1 MKIATP
7 LLLICLTLVTLAQ
20 TPNDPGAQRAFAQVE
35 RIGEANARSFFVFTT
50 GGRTYTVRH
59 DGRGE
64 ITGPIFMKWRNFFL
78 KMDGGA
84 RVDRL
89 YSAEAG
95 NDLLIAYE
103 VANGKSGWGYIARFD
118 PSKPAFRWSTPIA
131 SMNIGPGLIEGD
143 YVYVTGQDFLAK
155 VDLQTGK
162 YVWQQ
167 TELGK
172 EYGPVFAQFALPEI
186 NGATIV
192 FPEAGA
198 RERTLQVDKATGRIL
213 KGPSASPR

>member
-7 LLLICLTLVTLAQ
+7 LLLICLTLVTQAQ
-20 TPNDPGAQRAFAQVE
+20 TPSDFSTQRAFAEVE
-35 RIGEANARSFFVFTT
+35 RIGEANARAFFVFTV
-50 GGRTYTVRH
+50 GGRQYTVRH

-64 ITGPIFMKWRNFFL
+64 ITGPIFNKLRNFFL
-78 KMDGGA
+78 RLDGAA

-95 NDLLIAYE
+95 NDLLLAYQ
-103 VANGKSGWGYIARFD
+103 VTNGKSGWGYIARFD
-118 PSKPAFRWSTPIA
+118 PSAPAFRWFASIP
-131 SMNIGPGLIEGD
+131 SMNVGPGLIEGN
-143 YVYVTGQDFLAK
+143 YVYLTGQEFLAK
-155 VDLQTGK
+155 LDLQTGK

-167 TELGK
+167 TDFGK

-186 NGATIV
+186 NGSAIV

-198 RERTLQVDKATGRIL
+198 RARTLEVDKATGRIL
-213 KGPSASPR
+213 KGPSAH

>member
-7 LLLICLTLVTLAQ
+7 LLLICLTLVTQAQ
-20 TPNDPGAQRAFAQVE
+20 TPTDSLAQRGFAEVE
-35 RIGEANARSFFVFTT
+35 RIGEANARAFFVFTV
-50 GGRTYTVRH
+50 GGRQYTVRH

-64 ITGPIFMKWRNFFL
+64 ITGPIFNKLRNFFL
-78 KMDGGA
+78 RLDGAA

-95 NDLLIAYE
+95 NDLLLAYQ
-103 VANGKSGWGYIARFD
+103 VTNGRSGWGYISRFD
-118 PSKPAFRWSTPIA
+118 PSAPAFRWFASIP
-131 SMNIGPGLIEGD
+131 SMNVGPGLIEGN

-155 VDLQTGK
+155 LDLQTGK

-167 TELGK
+167 TDLGK

-186 NGATIV
+186 NGATVV

-198 RERTLQVDKATGRIL
+198 RARTLEVDKATGRIL
-213 KGPSASPR
+213 KSASSH

>member
-20 TPNDPGAQRAFAQVE
+20 TPGNVLGQHAFTQVE
-35 RIGEANARSFFVFTT
+35 RIGEANARSFYVFTT

-64 ITGPIFMKWRNFFL
+64 ITGPIFIKLRNFFL
-78 KMDGGA
+78 KMDGAA
-84 RVDRL
+84 RLERL
-89 YSAEAG
+89 YSADAG
-95 NDLLIAYE
+95 TDLLLTYE
-103 VANGKSGWGYIARFD
+103 VANGRSGWGYIARFD
-118 PSKPAFRWSTPIA
+118 PSVPVFRWFAPIP
-131 SMNIGPGLIEGD
+131 SMNVGPGLIEGN

-155 VDLQTGK
+155 LDLQTGK

-167 TELGK
+167 TDLTK
-172 EYGPVFAQFALPEI
+172 EYGSVFAQFALPEI
-186 NGATIV
+186 NGAAIV

-198 RERTLQVDKATGRIL
+198 KERTLEVDKVTGRIL
-213 KGPSASPR
+213 KGPASLPR

>member
-20 TPNDPGAQRAFAQVE
+20 TPSNSMAQRSFAEVE
-35 RIGEANARSFFVFTT
+35 RIGEANARSFWLFTV
-50 GGRTYTVRH
+50 GGRQYTIRH

-64 ITGPIFMKWRNFFL
+64 ITGPIFNKLRNFFL
-78 KMDGGA
+78 KLDGAA
-84 RVDRL
+84 RIDKL

-95 NDLLIAYE
+95 NDLLLTYE
-103 VANGKSGWGYIARFD
+103 VANGKSHWGYVARFD
-118 PSKPAFRWSTPIA
+118 PSTPAFRWFA
-131 SMNIGPGLIEGD
+131 SVPSANIGPGLIEGSH
-143 YVYVTGQDFLAK
+143 VYVTGQDFLAK
-155 VDLQTGK
+155 LDLQTGK

-167 TELGK
+167 TGLEK
-172 EYGPVFAQFALPEI
+172 EYGSVFAQFALPEI

-198 RERTLQVDKATGRIL
+198 RARTLELDKVTGRIL
-213 KGPSASPR
+213 KGPSSH

>member
-7 LLLICLTLVTLAQ
+7 LLLICLTLVTQAQ
-20 TPNDPGAQRAFAQVE
+20 TPTDSLAQRGFAEVE
-35 RIGEANARSFFVFTT
+35 RIGEANARAFFVFTV
-50 GGRTYTVRH
+50 GGRQYTVRH

-64 ITGPIFMKWRNFFL
+64 ITGPIFNKLRNFFL
-78 KMDGGA
+78 RLDGAA

-95 NDLLIAYE
+95 NDLLLAYQ
-103 VANGKSGWGYIARFD
+103 VTNGRSGWGYIARFD
-118 PSKPAFRWSTPIA
+118 PSAPAFRWFASIP
-131 SMNIGPGLIEGD
+131 SMNVGPGLIEGN
-143 YVYVTGQDFLAK
+143 YVYVTGQDFLGK
-155 VDLQTGK
+155 LDLQTGK

-167 TELGK
+167 TDLGK

-186 NGATIV
+186 NGATVV

-198 RERTLQVDKATGRIL
+198 RARTLEVDKATGRIL
-213 KGPSASPR
+213 KGASSH